1 MTLRRMVIAPPL
13 HPVLGLAFVNFIFV
27 IILLIVFFSFFAAPS
42 GFEIRLPVAGDP
54 ALGGAGANAF
64 DESHATVRITS
75 ENVLY
80 FNDKVLT
87 INELKRALLKINTVN
102 KVIYLRVD
110 RRASVGRVADVW
122 DLCKGL
128 AIARV
133 KIVASQE

>member
-1 MTLRRMVIAPPL
+1 MTPEHRMEIAPSL

-27 IILLIVFFSFFAAPS
+27 IILLIIFFSFFAAPS
-42 GFEIRLPVAGDP
+42 GFEIRLPAAGDSS
-54 ALGGAGANAF
+54 AL

-80 FNDKVLT
+80 FNDKVMT
-87 INELKRALLKINTVN
+87 INELKRALFKINTAN

-133 KIVASQE
+133 KMVASQE